1 MTPAHAPIPLSKP
14 LLLCVCVCVCRL
26 FKICTSFILPVRLYD
41 ASSIRHSCSSN
52 EIVYVCVVKLIF
64 LHLQTAKAS
73 FPLGLQEAPRI
84 FRHSAHEGSKVVS
97 PKHRPPL
104 QPRRHPWYS
113 FLLAAESTHT
123 TVGRIKSAT
132 TSGIESA
139 AFRIDDDD
147 YIWVRDLRAP
157 MHLDLGLPD
166 CSAVPQPTAPPRTS
180 HL

>member
-84 FRHSAHEGSKVVS
+84 LDTQHMKVA
-97 PKHRPPL
+97 R
-104 QPRRHPWYS
+104 
-113 FLLAAESTHT
+113 LLALST
-123 TVGRIKSAT
+123 G
-132 TSGIESA
+132 
-139 AFRIDDDD
+139 
-147 YIWVRDLRAP
+147 
-157 MHLDLGLPD
+157 HLYNQGDTPGTRF
-166 CSAVPQPTAPPRTS
+166 C
-180 HL
+180 